1 MPLANVQ
8 HLSFAGSLEQ
18 SLACVQ
24 IRTVSVPLQFGTNVV
39 GQLALHVAVI
49 GDAVQAGAGPPLKM
63 IEAQQMGASAPHCDG
78 PVHEVALPSVPPSV
92 VVV

>member
-1 MPLANVQ
+1 LPLANVQ

-49 GDAVQAGAGPPLKM
+49 GDAVQAGAGPPLKT
-63 IEAQQMGASAPHCDG
+63 IDAQQMGAPAPHCEG
-78 PVHEVALPSVPPSV
+78 PVHDVLPSVPPSV